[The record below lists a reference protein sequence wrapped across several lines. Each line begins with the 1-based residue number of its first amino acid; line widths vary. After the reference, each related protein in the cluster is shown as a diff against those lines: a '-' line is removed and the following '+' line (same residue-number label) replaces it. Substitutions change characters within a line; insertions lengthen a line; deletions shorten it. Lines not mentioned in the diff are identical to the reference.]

1 MSTQFY
7 ADQLQMAWPE
17 QLLLTPPSVHFTPGY
32 LLRTYHPDD
41 SNNFFELMDMAGWN
55 DWDEQRLK
63 PWIPRIL
70 SEGWF
75 LVCHQASGRMVA
87 SCMALRSE
95 AYSSGG
101 ELGWLASDPAH
112 SGKRLGLALSA
123 AVTARF
129 IDEGFRFIHLYTE
142 DFRLAAIKTY
152 LKLGYV
158 PLHIMDQI
166 DRWREI
172 CKQLELPFTPDLWNS
187 IVTLTQKLPPIGDPK

>member
-1 MSTQFY
+1 MSRQFY
-7 ADQLQMAWPE
+7 DDQLQMAWPE
-17 QLLLTPPSVHFTPGY
+17 QLLLTPPPVCLSPGY
-32 LLRTYHPDD
+32 LMRTYHPGD
-41 SNNFFELMDMAGWN
+41 NNSFFEVMDMAGWK
-55 DWDEQRLK
+55 DWDEQHLE

-75 LVCHQASGRMVA
+75 LVFHQESGRMVA
-87 SCMALRSE
+87 SCMALRSK

-112 SGKRLGLALSA
+112 FGKGLGLALSA

-166 DRWREI
+166 VRWREI
-172 CKQLELPFTPDLWNS
+172 CKQLELPITPDLWS
-187 IVTLTQKLPPIGDPK
+187 SMVTNTEEIPPIGDAN